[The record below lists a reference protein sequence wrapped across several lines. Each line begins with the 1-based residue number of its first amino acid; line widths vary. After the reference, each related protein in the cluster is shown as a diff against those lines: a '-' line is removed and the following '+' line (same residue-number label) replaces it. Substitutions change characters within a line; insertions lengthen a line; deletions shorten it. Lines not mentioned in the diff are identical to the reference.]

1 MKGHSTAQAMIT
13 QEVKA
18 GRCACEIKNPAGIC
32 CLGDIT
38 RAVQAVMAQL
48 KHRTEALEQNNCS

>member
-48 KHRTEALEQNNCS
+48 